1 MTSLGSDSQR
11 FVCSGSLINAK
22 FVMSAAHCFCSIFL
36 ACEQEKVARDDDMC
50 KLLLLLLLLQKF
62 LLLLLLIQ
70 KLLLLLTFYY
80 DIYCCRFL
88 YGRINWCLIET
99 LSAKLTCVCC
109 FTLSTYFLQLRR
121 HLYLLLQPS
130 NGFEF
135 ESPDL
140 DQVTVARVCLA
151 KFNFFQFNLKMIFSS
166 FWATTDFVE
175 RQTRS
180 RNFSRLLAKECG
192 SGQRKR

>member
-50 KLLLLLLLLQKF
+50 
-62 LLLLLLIQ
+62 

-180 RNFSRLLAKECG
+180 RNFSRLLAKKCG